1 MDNSQFKPTKV
12 AGIAYLSPIDVK
24 IKDDAFNASLE
35 QGRVIRLDQ
44 LNKLTTMLEE
54 TEAYPYI
61 AGTLGV
67 MLMQPAMHAG
77 PAHRYYHFAFS
88 SSLNASSYKVSAI
101 EIAIT
106 SAQMFHDSQY
116 VVDASSLLEFVSR
129 YRDAVTRKKD
139 DSTVSNIPGFDGMV
153 QPSWN
158 PSFPI
163 SPGLFTPPPPYCQP
177 PPGMW
182 HPNYMGPL
190 PGDRHFQRG

>member
-12 AGIAYLSPIDVK
+12 AGIAYLPPIDVK
-24 IKDDAFNASLE
+24 IKDVVFNASLE

-44 LNKLTTMLEE
+44 LSKLMTILKE
-54 TEAYPYI
+54 TETYPYI

-67 MLMQPAMHAG
+67 MLMQPATHAD
-77 PAHRYYHFAFS
+77 PMRRYYHFAFS
-88 SSLNASSYKVSAI
+88 SSLNASSYKVTAI

-129 YRDAVTRKKD
+129 YRDTVTRKKD
-139 DSTVSNIPGFDGMV
+139 DSAVSSIPGFGGMV

-163 SPGLFTPPPPYCQP
+163 MPGLFTPPPPPYCSP
-177 PPGMW
+177 SSGFR
-182 HPNYMGPL
+182 HPY
-190 PGDRHFQRG
+190 